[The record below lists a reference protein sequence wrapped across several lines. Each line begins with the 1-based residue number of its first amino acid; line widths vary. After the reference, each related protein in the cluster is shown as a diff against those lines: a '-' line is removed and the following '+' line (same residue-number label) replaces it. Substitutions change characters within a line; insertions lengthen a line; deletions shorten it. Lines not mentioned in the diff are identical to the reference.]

1 MKNLNLKTS
10 EKLTELIKKFKFRT
24 RDVVTNES
32 NSDFGEKISMNR
44 LTVMD
49 DVSGIADT
57 SKKFAEFLTG
67 CRKYR

>member
-32 NSDFGEKISMNR
+32 NSDFGQKISMNR

-57 SKKFAEFLTG
+57 SKKFAEFLTV

>member
-24 RDVVTNES
+24 RDVITNES

-57 SKKFAEFLTG
+57 SKKFAEFLTV

>member
-1 MKNLNLKTS
+1 MKNLNLKAS

-24 RDVVTNES
+24 KDAVTNES

-57 SKKFAEFLTG
+57 SKKFAEFLTV

>member
-32 NSDFGEKISMNR
+32 NSDFGEKMSMNR

-57 SKKFAEFLTG
+57 SKKFAEFLTV

>member
-10 EKLTELIKKFKFRT
+10 EKLTELIEKFKFRT

-32 NSDFGEKISMNR
+32 NSGFGEKISMNR
-44 LTVMD
+44 LVVMD
-49 DVSGIADT
+49 DVLGIADT
-57 SKKFAEFLTG
+57 SKKFAEFLTV

>member
-57 SKKFAEFLTG
+57 SKKFAEFLTV

>member
-44 LTVMD
+44 LTVMG

-57 SKKFAEFLTG
+57 SKKFAEFLTV